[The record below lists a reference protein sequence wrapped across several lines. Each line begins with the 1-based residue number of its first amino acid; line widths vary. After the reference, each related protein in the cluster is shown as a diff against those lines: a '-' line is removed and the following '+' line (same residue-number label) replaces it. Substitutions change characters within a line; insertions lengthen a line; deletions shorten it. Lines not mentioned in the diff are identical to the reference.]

1 MSMIT
6 RVKGVPVFSKA
17 SEALIWGSEY
27 GITNYHVYK
36 HGNEKGYIAG
46 SNLSRPRRMM
56 KLSLKEKVKEN
67 RRSIQARAEKAVG
80 NKIKMPWETIAPVDA
95 MLPIEQPDVQPF
107 NMPEDIQTPMQ
118 PMSQPSSTP
127 ISSGGSSGGGGGGG
141 Y

>member
-27 GITNYHVYK
+27 GLTTYHAYK
-36 HGNEKGYIAG
+36 HGNENGYIAG

-56 KLSLKEKVKEN
+56 KLSLKEKVSVNSRLIQAKVDRAIGNKVSEPSQA
-67 RRSIQARAEKAVG
+67 SIQPPLEPNFTPSGSG
-80 NKIKMPWETIAPVDA
+80 NG
-95 MLPIEQPDVQPF
+95 
-107 NMPEDIQTPMQ
+107 
-118 PMSQPSSTP
+118 
-127 ISSGGSSGGGGGGG
+127 SG

>member
-6 RVKGVPVFSKA
+6 RIKGVPVFSKA

-46 SNLSRPRRMM
+46 SNLSRPRRLM
-56 KLSLKEKVKEN
+56 KLSLKEKVDAN
-67 RRSIQARAEKAVG
+67 RRSIQARAEKATGGKV
-80 NKIKMPWETIAPVDA
+80 KMPWKTSAPTG
-95 MLPIEQPDVQPF
+95 QPVVEPF
-107 NMPEDIQTPMQ
+107 IMPENIQTPMQ
-118 PMSQPSSTP
+118 PISQPSPTP
-127 ISSGGSSGGGGGGG
+127 SGGGGGYSGGGGGGG